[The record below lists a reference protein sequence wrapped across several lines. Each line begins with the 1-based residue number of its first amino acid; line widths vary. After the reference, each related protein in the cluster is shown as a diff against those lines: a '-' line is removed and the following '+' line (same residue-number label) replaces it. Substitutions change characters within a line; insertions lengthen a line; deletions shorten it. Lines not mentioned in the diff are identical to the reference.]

1 MTGSGVIF
9 RHVNGHNAILTAF
22 PARMAPHNIH
32 FCSLLVILDKNVLK
46 NLRGQKMPTVL
57 HKDTDYWRV
66 SKSQLWQTFQNQP
79 SRSPKGDAQKSTLA
93 NGSSTASYDSRCRH
107 RGNDWNPVR
116 HTTVTQSDP
125 HHAQAQVQ
133 VQIC

>member
-1 MTGSGVIF
+1 
-9 RHVNGHNAILTAF
+9 
-22 PARMAPHNIH
+22 MAPHNIH

-79 SRSPKGDAQKSTLA
+79 SRSPKEDAQKKAHWQMDRAQLPTIAVADTEAMTGTL
-93 NGSSTASYDSRCRH
+93 SD
-107 RGNDWNPVR
+107 
-116 HTTVTQSDP
+116 TQL
-125 HHAQAQVQ
+125 
-133 VQIC
+133 